1 MDLDRIEINLDLVKE
16 EQIFEEIEEKKNEL
30 INNEVNEK
38 YISKYNSYLSKLKN
52 NQDKKN
58 EKSNLIKQK
67 YKELKKTK
75 QFFKIESEKNEK
87 EWITLKEKLISD
99 RESLLKAE
107 DNIINKKIKELTDWY
122 NKQNIISKVILFF
135 QKYNLADEKNKIKKE
150 HRKTISCIDEN
161 FRKEI
166 FLAKGEYKEKLNELT
181 LNTEKQEKKLNE
193 EIASLANEL
202 KQHKYNIYRFKTN
215 IKYIESNDI
224 LIIDDLYNQVND
236 ICNYKKYPMKKLI
249 KDLEFFSEKIISKY
263 SNHIKVI
270 VHDEFH

>member
-87 EWITLKEKLISD
+87 EWIALKEKLISD

-249 KDLEFFSEKIISKY
+249 KDLETVK
-263 SNHIKVI
+263 NHLYA
-270 VHDEFH
+270 